1 MSMTA
6 MSLDEAVLGR
16 RSVRGFLPTPVPKAL
31 MRQVFD
37 LAQWS
42 PSGTNVQPWRVCV
55 ASGEVRDSLR
65 TELLRRVTEG
75 VPSMQDHK
83 DKGRLGEPFKQRR
96 RDCARVLYD
105 AMGIE
110 WEDKAGRARA
120 SLRNFELFDA
130 PHVAFFCMQDIFGGQ
145 SAADVGM
152 YTQTLMLAMTAHG
165 LASCA
170 QGTMGHYPDLVRE
183 TFGLE
188 DDMTVLYGLSFGF
201 EDTTLPANNARTTRA
216 PLTETV
222 RFSGGEIDYSSI

>member
-1 MSMTA
+1 M
-6 MSLDEAVLGR
+6 E
-16 RSVRGFLPTPVPKAL
+16 
-31 MRQVFD
+31 
-37 LAQWS
+37 
-42 PSGTNVQPWRVCV
+42 
-55 ASGEVRDSLR
+55 SGEVRDSLR

-130 PHVAFFCMQDIFGGQ
+130 PHVAFFCMQDIFGGH
-145 SAADVGM
+145 SAADVCM
-152 YTQTLMLAMTAHG
+152 YTLTLMLAMTAHG

-188 DDMTVLYGLSFGF
+188 DNMTVLYGLSFGF
-201 EDTTLPANNARTTRA
+201 EDTALPANNARTTRA

-222 RFSGGEIDYSSI
+222 QFSGGEIDYSSI